1 MAILTWHDQYLI
13 GHSTID
19 EEHKML
25 FRLINDFHTGW
36 SENRDRAAVAKLLNQ
51 LIQYGEMHF
60 QHEEGIMSSEGY
72 PQLENHQKVHEKLV
86 EEIFKLNQE
95 LVDKSQLLERDM
107 GKFLKQWLVDHIV
120 HNDFEFRSFLERKRR
135 EDAAQSAASAEEKA
149 ENKGKSDAAAS

>member
-13 GHSTID
+13 GNSTID

-60 QHEEGIMSSEGY
+60 QHEEGIMSAEGY
-72 PQLENHQKVHEKLV
+72 PQLESHQRVHEKLV

-95 LVDKSQLLERDM
+95 LVDKSRLLDRDM

-135 EDAAQSAASAEEKA
+135 EEQA
-149 ENKGKSDAAAS
+149 NC